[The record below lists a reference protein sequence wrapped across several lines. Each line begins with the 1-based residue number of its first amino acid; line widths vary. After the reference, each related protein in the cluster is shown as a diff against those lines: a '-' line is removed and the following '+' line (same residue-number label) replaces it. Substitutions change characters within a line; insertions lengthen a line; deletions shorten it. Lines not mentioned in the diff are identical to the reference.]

1 MTSTKH
7 FAFSVPI
14 SRLYSAINMHVAL
27 REGSS
32 QNVLSGPWVG
42 VCTGPA
48 STLTSIQVVLTESR
62 FDSRTGLACRSSQA
76 SSSLSR
82 NMFA

>member
-14 SRLYSAINMHVAL
+14 SYLYSVVNMHVAL

-32 QNVLSGPWVG
+32 QNVLSDPWVG
-42 VCTGPA
+42 G
-48 STLTSIQVVLTESR
+48 VL
-62 FDSRTGLACRSSQA
+62 
-76 SSSLSR
+76 
-82 NMFA
+82 

>member
-1 MTSTKH
+1 MS
-7 FAFSVPI
+7 SVI
-14 SRLYSAINMHVAL
+14 R
-27 REGSS
+27 GS
-32 QNVLSGPWVG
+32 G
-42 VCTGPA
+42 VCSESA
-48 STLTSIQVVLTESR
+48 STLTSTQVVLTEAH